1 MWICISGS
9 GIKRRQIMQVK
20 QFLREK
26 QQAAVLSISA
36 RTLRDWR
43 LGKIVPYF
51 KVGRVVFY
59 DPERVQ
65 EALRKFE
72 RKEAAQ

>member
-1 MWICISGS
+1 MA
-9 GIKRRQIMQVK
+9 K

-26 QQAAVLSISA
+26 QQAAVLQVSP

-43 LGKIVPYF
+43 HSKIIPYF

-59 DPERVQ
+59 DPERMQ

-72 RKEAAQ
+72 RKEVA